1 MGGPVAGV
9 SDPIRRRPE
18 NMEAMDMQPSSPGGE
33 IEDFMQP
40 VAKLADELRSEEPM
54 ARVEAMKRLSTIAL
68 ALGQER
74 TRTELIPFLQSTAM
88 VGWV

>member
-1 MGGPVAGV
+1 
-9 SDPIRRRPE
+9 
-18 NMEAMDMQPSSPGGE
+18 MQSSSSMAISGAGGE

-74 TRTELIPFLQSTAM
+74 TRTELIPFLQSTM
-88 VGWV
+88 IGDCRLLNK